1 MSSRR
6 DFITLLGGA
15 TAGWPL
21 AARAQ
26 QQPKVWRIGML
37 ETISAELNAENLGAF
52 RQGLRDLGYVEGQN
66 FVLEYRSADG
76 DAKRFPNL
84 VAELVRLNVDLIV
97 TKGTP
102 AALAAKNATS
112 TIPVIMSGSGDP
124 VPLGLVASLNRPGS
138 NITGLSGFTPDLDA
152 KRIELLKEA
161 VPAATAIAAFLNM
174 SNPISPIQLKQMEA
188 AAPSL
193 GLRFRSFDVQKTED
207 IHRAFD
213 AVSRTGEVIIIG
225 LDAVTQANRKMI
237 VEVAATNRLPAIY
250 MAREFIDAGGLM
262 FYGVNF
268 PDLYR
273 RAATYVDKIFK
284 GAKPAGLPVEQP
296 TKFELVINLKT
307 ANALGL
313 DVSPLLL
320 ARADAVIE

>member
-1 MSSRR
+1 MRR
-6 DFITLLGGA
+6 REFVSLLGGA
-15 TAGWPL
+15 AATWPL
-21 AARAQ
+21 AARA

-37 ETISAELNAENLGAF
+37 ETISEELNAKNLGAF

-66 FVLEYRSADG
+66 LFLDYRSADG
-76 DAKRFPNL
+76 DAMRFPNL
-84 VAELVRLNVDLIV
+84 VAELVRLNVDLIT

-102 AALAAKNATS
+102 AALAAKNATH

-124 VPLGLVASLNRPGS
+124 VALGLVASLNRPGS
-138 NITGLSGFTPDLDA
+138 NITGLSGFTPELDG
-152 KRIELLKEA
+152 KRIELLKEV
-161 VPAATAIAAFLNM
+161 VPAATVIAAFLNM
-174 SNPISPIQLKQMEA
+174 SNPISPAQLRQMKA
-188 AAPSL
+188 AAASL
-193 GLRFRSFDVQKTED
+193 GIRFRLFDVQKIED
-207 IHRAFD
+207 IQRAFD
-213 AVSRTGEVIIIG
+213 AMSRTGEVIIIG
-225 LDAVTQANRKMI
+225 LDAVTQAHRKMI
-237 VEVAATNRLPAIY
+237 VELAAKNRLPAIY
-250 MAREFIDAGGLM
+250 TAREFIDAGGLM

-284 GAKPAGLPVEQP
+284 GAKPADLPVEQP

-307 ANALGL
+307 AKALGL